1 MGLGQKRTPT
11 CLQAATY
18 PRCHYG
24 EQIYGGEIGEMAKSS
39 CAVERG
45 VSEETKVVRNGLMCV
60 ASLLQGPW
68 SYPTWAAAM
77 VVSQSKILPQQQSV
91 LMSVV
96 PITAKAMRMLE
107 SGLPSVVILLPGPY
121 RSG

>member
-1 MGLGQKRTPT
+1 
-11 CLQAATY
+11 
-18 PRCHYG
+18 
-24 EQIYGGEIGEMAKSS
+24 MAKSS